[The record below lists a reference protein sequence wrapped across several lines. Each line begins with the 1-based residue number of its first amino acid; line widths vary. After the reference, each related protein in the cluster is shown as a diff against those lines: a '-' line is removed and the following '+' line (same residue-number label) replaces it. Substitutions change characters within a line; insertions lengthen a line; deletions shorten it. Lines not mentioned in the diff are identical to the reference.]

1 MTDYQLIESVKNQS
15 TASNQN
21 LAEIIDR
28 HSGIFLDIVNS
39 YVPDNSNL
47 IRKTD
52 LIEEKN
58 FYIYQAVLK
67 YDPDRGTKFSTYLG
81 NETKWMCLNLYNKNK
96 KNPHVPYENHMLEKN
111 YYLNNSEETLD
122 RDTFNKVMDL
132 AREHNDQRVYTIF
145 HMRYVIGEKNK
156 VMPWQ
161 KIALELNMSIQGC
174 INIHNAAINKF
185 KQKLIKE

>member
-111 YYLNNSEETLD
+111 YYLNNSEEPLD